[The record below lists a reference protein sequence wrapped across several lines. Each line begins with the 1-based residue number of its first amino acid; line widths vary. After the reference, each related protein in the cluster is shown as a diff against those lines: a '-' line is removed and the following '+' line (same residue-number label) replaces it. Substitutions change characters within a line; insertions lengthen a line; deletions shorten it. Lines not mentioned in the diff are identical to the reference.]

1 MHWHLNLQ
9 HLDKINTLSR
19 MTPSPMYITQPFIIE
34 TPPAM
39 LLLAF
44 YCQSISL
51 DVASKIK
58 SSKTT
63 PLATT
68 TSWYVMLLF
77 GVSMDHKMV
86 PLFASIAT
94 HPPSFVTSFDGRNV
108 KLLLW
113 KLIMFV

>member
-1 MHWHLNLQ
+1 
-9 HLDKINTLSR
+9 

-34 TPPAM
+34 TPLAM

-51 DVASKIK
+51 DVTSKAK
-58 SSKTT
+58 SSKTI
-63 PLATT
+63 PLATI
-68 TSWYVMLLF
+68 TSRYVMLLF
-77 GVSMDHKMV
+77 GGSMDHNMV

-94 HPPSFVTSFDGRNV
+94 HPPSFVTPFDGRNV

-113 KLIMFV
+113 ELTMFV